1 MKTSKNS
8 SDNQFF
14 SRKGGACALLS
25 QLFIKNVA
33 VIESASID
41 FENGFNV
48 FTGETGAGKSILI
61 DSINAV
67 LGGRTSRDLVRTG
80 EGKAVV
86 SAVFTG
92 ISAEAERLLEELGYD
107 IEDELMVSREI
118 SAEGKS
124 LCKVNMR
131 PATAGVLKQLSS
143 VLIDVHGQHDS
154 AILQNPELHIG
165 YIDSFGN
172 TENELSD
179 YRESYKM
186 LKSIERDIKKISM
199 DDSDKAAR
207 IDMLKYQVTEIESA
221 AIDEGEED
229 ELLALSKRIKSAENI
244 MELISETIGALDGN
258 GDSEGALEG
267 LSTAIENCARLA
279 EFFPQYEGLSEKFK
293 EMYYEFEEFANDIKD
308 NADELDFDPALQN
321 RTEKR
326 LDQIFR
332 LKRKYGGSVEEMFK
346 YYQKA
351 VNELENIE
359 FSEERL
365 EKLQKERERL
375 FAETAKLAAA
385 LTEKRR
391 SAAKAFE
398 TAVMDELSYLNMPN
412 VRFCVNFDETE
423 FSESGR
429 DNIEFYIA
437 TNAGEPLKPLTKIA
451 SGGELSRIM
460 LSIKNVLADKDNVDT
475 LIFDEVDTG
484 ISGSA
489 AQKVG
494 QKLKQVSG
502 GRQIICV
509 THLAQ
514 VAAYADNHL
523 LISKSTENGRT
534 FTSVE
539 SLGKEGRVNELA
551 RIMGGTMTDA
561 LKKSAEELLELSK
574 G

>member
-1 MKTSKNS
+1 M
-8 SDNQFF
+8 
-14 SRKGGACALLS
+14 LS
-25 QLFIKNVA
+25 QLFIKNIA

-80 EGKAVV
+80 EEKALV
-86 SAVFTG
+86 SAVFTNV
-92 ISAEAERLLEELGYD
+92 SKEAESLLQELGYE
-107 IEDELMVSREI
+107 IEDELMISREI

-124 LCKVNMR
+124 ICKVNMR

-154 AILQNPELHIG
+154 AVLQNPELHIG

-172 TENELSD
+172 TGNELAEYQD
-179 YRESYKM
+179 SYKK
-186 LKSIERDIKKISM
+186 LRSVEREIKKIIN
-199 DDSDKAAR
+199 DDSDKTAR
-207 IDMLKYQVTEIESA
+207 IDMLKFQIGEIEAA
-221 AIDEGEED
+221 AIEEGEEE

-244 MELISETIGALDGN
+244 MELISETVSALDGN
-258 GDSEGALEG
+258 GENEGALEG
-267 LSTAIENCARLA
+267 LSTAIENCARLT
-279 EFFPQYEGLSEKFK
+279 EYFPQYDGLSEKFK
-293 EMYYEFEEFANDIKD
+293 EMYYEFEEFANDVKD

-321 RTEKR
+321 RTERR

-346 YYQKA
+346 YYNKA
-351 VNELENIE
+351 VSELENIE

-365 EKLQKERERL
+365 EKLQKEQKQL
-375 FAETAKLAAA
+375 FAETSKLAEV
-385 LTEKRR
+385 LTEKRHR
-391 SAAKAFE
+391 AAEAFE
-398 TAVMDELSYLNMPN
+398 KAVSEELSYLNMPN
-412 VRFCVNFDETE
+412 VRFNVHFDEIE
-423 FSESGR
+423 FSDSGK
-429 DNIEFYIA
+429 DNLEFYIA

-494 QKLKQVSG
+494 QKLKQVSS

-514 VAAYADNHL
+514 VAAFADNHM
-523 LISKSTENGRT
+523 LISKNTEGGKT
-534 FTSVE
+534 FTSVK
-539 SLGKEGRVNELA
+539 SLGKEGRVTELA

-561 LKKSAEELLELSK
+561 LRKSAEELLELSK
-574 G
+574 

>member
-1 MKTSKNS
+1 MKTSKNL

-14 SRKGGACALLS
+14 SRKGGAYALLS

-92 ISAEAERLLEELGYD
+92 FSAEAERLLEELGYD

-124 LCKVNMR
+124 VCKVNMR

-172 TENELSD
+172 TENELSC

-293 EMYYEFEEFANDIKD
+293 EMYYEFEEFANDVKD

-412 VRFCVNFDETE
+412 VRFCVNFDKTE

-539 SLGKEGRVNELA
+539 SLDKEGRVNELA

>member
-1 MKTSKNS
+1 M
-8 SDNQFF
+8 
-14 SRKGGACALLS
+14 LS

-86 SAVFTG
+86 SAVFTD
-92 ISAEAERLLEELGYD
+92 ISKETEKVLEELGYD
-107 IEDELMVSREI
+107 IEDELLISREI

-124 LCKVNMR
+124 ICKVNMR

-154 AILQNPELHIG
+154 AVLQNPELHIG

-172 TENELSD
+172 TESELSE
-179 YRESYKM
+179 YRESFKK
-186 LKSIERDIKKISM
+186 LKSVDREIKKIIS
-199 DDSDKAAR
+199 DDSDKTAR
-207 IDMLKYQVTEIESA
+207 IDMLKFQIGEIEAA
-221 AIDEGEED
+221 AIEEGEEE
-229 ELLALSKRIKSAENI
+229 ELLSLSKRIKSAENI
-244 MELISETIGALDGN
+244 MGLISETVGALDGN
-258 GDSEGALEG
+258 GESEGALDG

-293 EMYYEFEEFANDIKD
+293 EMYYEFEEFANDVKD

-321 RTEKR
+321 RTERR

-346 YYQKA
+346 YYNKA
-351 VNELENIE
+351 TEELENIE

-365 EKLQKERERL
+365 EKLQKEREQL
-375 FAETAKLAAA
+375 FGETAKLADI
-385 LTEKRR
+385 LTKKR
-391 SAAKAFE
+391 SAAAEAFE
-398 TAVMDELSYLNMPN
+398 RAVSEELSYLNMPN
-412 VRFCVNFDETE
+412 VRFSVNFEETD
-423 FSESGR
+423 FTESGK
-429 DNIEFYIA
+429 DSLEFYIA

-460 LSIKNVLADKDNVDT
+460 LSIKNVLADNDNVDT

-494 QKLKQVSG
+494 QKLKQVSK

-523 LISKSTENGRT
+523 LISKNTEGGRT

-539 SLGKEGRVNELA
+539 SLEKEGRVNELA
-551 RIMGGTMTDA
+551 RIMGGTMTEA

-574 G
+574 

>member
-1 MKTSKNS
+1 M
-8 SDNQFF
+8 
-14 SRKGGACALLS
+14 LS
-25 QLFIKNVA
+25 QLFIKNIA

-67 LGGRTSRDLVRTG
+67 LGGRTSRDLVRNG
-80 EGKAVV
+80 EGKAIV
-86 SAVFTG
+86 SAVFTD
-92 ISAEAERLLEELGYD
+92 ISKDAEAVLEELGYD
-107 IEDELMVSREI
+107 IEDELLISREI

-124 LCKVNMR
+124 ICKVNMR

-154 AILQNPELHIG
+154 AVLQNPELHIG

-172 TENELSD
+172 TGNEISE
-179 YRESYKM
+179 YRESYKK
-186 LKSIERDIKKISM
+186 LRSVEREIKKIIN
-199 DDSDKAAR
+199 DDSDKTAR
-207 IDMLKYQVTEIESA
+207 IDMLKFQIGEIEAA
-221 AIDEGEED
+221 AIEEGEED

-258 GDSEGALEG
+258 CENEGALEG

-293 EMYYEFEEFANDIKD
+293 EMYYEFEEFANDVKD

-321 RTEKR
+321 RTERR

-332 LKRKYGGSVEEMFK
+332 LKRKYGGSVEEMFR

-351 VNELENIE
+351 VSELENIE

-365 EKLQKERERL
+365 EKLQKEQKEL
-375 FAETAKLAAA
+375 FAETAELAEV
-385 LTEKRR
+385 LSKKRR
-391 SAAKAFE
+391 KAAEAFE
-398 TAVMDELSYLNMPN
+398 TAVAGELSYLNMPN
-412 VRFCVNFDETE
+412 VRFKVNFEENE
-423 FSESGR
+423 FTDSGK
-429 DNIEFYIA
+429 DNLEFYIA
-437 TNAGEPLKPLTKIA
+437 TNAGDPLKPLTKIA

-460 LSIKNVLADKDNVDT
+460 LSIKNVLADNDNVDT

-514 VAAYADNHL
+514 VAAFADNHL
-523 LISKSTENGRT
+523 LISKSTEGGKT

-539 SLGKEGRVNELA
+539 SLGKEGRINELA

-561 LKKSAEELLELSK
+561 LRKSAEELLELSK
-574 G
+574 

>member
-1 MKTSKNS
+1 M
-8 SDNQFF
+8 
-14 SRKGGACALLS
+14 LS

-86 SAVFTG
+86 SAVFTD
-92 ISAEAERLLEELGYD
+92 ISERAKAVLEELGYESD
-107 IEDELMVSREI
+107 EELMVSREI

-124 LCKVNMR
+124 ICKVNMR

-154 AILQNPELHIG
+154 AVLQNPELHIG

-172 TENELSD
+172 TENEISE
-179 YRESYKM
+179 YRESYKR
-186 LKSIERDIKKISM
+186 LRSIEREIKKIIN
-199 DDSDKAAR
+199 DDSDKTAR
-207 IDMLKYQVTEIESA
+207 IDMLKFQIGEIEAA
-221 AIDEGEED
+221 AIEEGEEE

-244 MELISETIGALDGN
+244 MELISETVSALDGN
-258 GDSEGALEG
+258 GENEGALEG
-267 LSTAIENCARLA
+267 LSSAIENCAKLA
-279 EFFPQYEGLSEKFK
+279 EYFPQYAGLSEKFK
-293 EMYYEFEEFANDIKD
+293 EMYYEFEEFANDVKD

-321 RTEKR
+321 RTERR

-346 YYQKA
+346 YYNKA
-351 VNELENIE
+351 VEELENIE
-359 FSEERL
+359 FSEEHL
-365 EKLQKERERL
+365 EKLKKEREQL
-375 FAETAKLAAA
+375 FSETAKLADI
-385 LTEKRR
+385 LSEKRHR
-391 SAAKAFE
+391 AAEAFE
-398 TAVMDELSYLNMPN
+398 KAVGDELIYLNMPN
-412 VRFCVNFDETE
+412 VRFCVNIEENDL
-423 FSESGR
+423 SESGK
-429 DNIEFYIA
+429 DSLEFYIA

-460 LSIKNVLADKDNVDT
+460 LSIKNVLADNDNVDT

-494 QKLKQVSG
+494 QKLKQVSK

-523 LISKSTENGRT
+523 LISKSTEGGKT

-539 SLGKEGRVNELA
+539 SLEKEGRVNELA
-551 RIMGGTMTDA
+551 RIMGGNLTDA

-574 G
+574 

>member
-1 MKTSKNS
+1 M
-8 SDNQFF
+8 
-14 SRKGGACALLS
+14 LS

-80 EGKAVV
+80 ESKALV
-86 SAVFTG
+86 SAVFTNV
-92 ISAEAERLLEELGYD
+92 SKEAETVLEELGYD
-107 IEDELMVSREI
+107 SEEELMISREI

-124 LCKVNMR
+124 ICKVNMR

-154 AILQNPELHIG
+154 AVLQNPELHIG

-172 TENELSD
+172 TDKELSE
-179 YRESYKM
+179 YSESYKK
-186 LKSIERDIKKISM
+186 LKSVEREIKKIQN
-199 DDSDKAAR
+199 DDSDKTAR
-207 IDMLKYQVTEIESA
+207 IDMLKFQIGEIEA
-221 AIDEGEED
+221 ASIEEGEEE

-244 MELISETIGALDGN
+244 MELISETISALDGN
-258 GDSEGALEG
+258 GESEGALE
-267 LSTAIENCARLA
+267 SFSSAIENCARLA

-293 EMYYEFEEFANDIKD
+293 EMYYEFEEFANDVKD

-321 RTEKR
+321 RTERR

-351 VNELENIE
+351 VTELENIE

-365 EKLQKERERL
+365 EKLQKEQKQL
-375 FAETAKLAAA
+375 FSETAKFADV
-385 LTEKRR
+385 LTEKRHR
-391 SAAKAFE
+391 AAEAFE
-398 TAVMDELSYLNMPN
+398 KAVSEELSYLNMPN
-412 VRFCVNFDETE
+412 VRFSVHFEETE
-423 FSESGR
+423 FTESGK
-429 DNIEFYIA
+429 DNLEFYIA

-494 QKLKQVSG
+494 QKLKQVSK

-514 VAAYADNHL
+514 VAAYADNHM
-523 LISKSTENGRT
+523 LISKNTEGGKT

-551 RIMGGTMTDA
+551 RIMGGGLTDS

-574 G
+574 

>member
-1 MKTSKNS
+1 M
-8 SDNQFF
+8 
-14 SRKGGACALLS
+14 LS

-86 SAVFTG
+86 SAVFTD
-92 ISAEAERLLEELGYD
+92 ISKEAEKLLEELGYD
-107 IEDELMVSREI
+107 IEDELMISREI
-118 SAEGKS
+118 STEGKS
-124 LCKVNMR
+124 VCKVNMR

-154 AILQNPELHIG
+154 AVLQNPELHIG

-172 TENELSD
+172 TESELLE
-179 YRESYKM
+179 YRESYKK
-186 LKSIERDIKKISM
+186 LKSVEREIKKIIN
-199 DDSDKAAR
+199 DDSDKTAR
-207 IDMLKYQVTEIESA
+207 IDMLKFQIGEIEAA
-221 AIDEGEED
+221 AIEEGEEE

-244 MELISETIGALDGN
+244 MELISETVSALDGN
-258 GDSEGALEG
+258 GENEGALEG
-267 LSTAIENCARLA
+267 LSSAIENCARLA

-293 EMYYEFEEFANDIKD
+293 EMYYEFEEFANDVKD

-321 RTEKR
+321 RTERR

-346 YYQKA
+346 YYNKA
-351 VNELENIE
+351 VLELENIE

-365 EKLQKERERL
+365 EKLKKEREQL
-375 FAETAKLAAA
+375 FAETEKLAGMLTKKRSEAA
-385 LTEKRR
+385 E
-391 SAAKAFE
+391 AFE
-398 TAVMDELSYLNMPN
+398 KAVSEELSYLNMPN
-412 VRFCVNFDETE
+412 VRFKVNFEETD
-423 FSESGR
+423 FTESGK
-429 DNIEFYIA
+429 DNLEFYIA

-494 QKLKQVSG
+494 QKLKQVSK

-514 VAAYADNHL
+514 VAAFADNHL
-523 LISKSTENGRT
+523 LISKSTEGGKT

-539 SLGKEGRVNELA
+539 SLEKEGRVNELA
-551 RIMGGTMTDA
+551 RIMGGNLTDA

-574 G
+574 

>member
-1 MKTSKNS
+1 M
-8 SDNQFF
+8 
-14 SRKGGACALLS
+14 LS

-33 VIESASID
+33 VIESASVD

-80 EGKAVV
+80 ENKAVV
-86 SAVFTG
+86 TAVF
-92 ISAEAERLLEELGYD
+92 SDVSDKVKELLEELGYVLD
-107 IEDELMVSREI
+107 DGEELLISREI

-124 LCKVNMR
+124 VCKVNMR

-154 AILQNPELHIG
+154 AVLQNPELHIG
-165 YIDSFGN
+165 YIDSFGE
-172 TENELSD
+172 TETELAAYKEAYKS
-179 YRESYKM
+179 YRDT
-186 LKSIERDIKKISM
+186 ERDIKKISM
-199 DDSDKAAR
+199 DDADKAAR
-207 IDMLKYQVTEIESA
+207 IDMLKYQTAEIENA
-221 AIDEGEED
+221 AIEEGEE
-229 ELLALSKRIKSAENI
+229 ESLLALSKRIKSSENI
-244 MELISETIGALDGN
+244 MELISETVSALDGT
-258 GDSEGALEG
+258 DDMEGALEG
-267 LSTAIENCARLA
+267 LSVAVKNAGRLA
-279 EFFPQYEGLSEKFK
+279 EYFPDFEGLSEKFQG
-293 EMYYEFEEFANDIKD
+293 MYYEFEEFANDVK
-308 NADELDFDPALQN
+308 NAADELDFDPELQN

-332 LKRKYGGSVEEMFK
+332 LKRKYGGSVESLME

-351 VNELENIE
+351 VAELENIE

-365 EKLQKERERL
+365 EELNKKLSLLRDDMEEK
-375 FAETAKLAAA
+375 AELLTKKRLAAA
-385 LTEKRR
+385 E
-391 SAAKAFE
+391 AFE
-398 TAVMDELSYLNMPN
+398 KAVANELSYLNMPN
-412 VRFCVNFDETE
+412 VRFSVNFEHTDYT
-423 FSESGR
+423 ESGC
-429 DNIEFYIA
+429 DNLEFYIA
-437 TNAGEPLKPLTKIA
+437 TNAGEPLKPLARIA

-484 ISGSA
+484 ISGAA

-494 QKLKQVSG
+494 KKLKQVSL

-514 VAAYADNHL
+514 VAAYADTHL
-523 LISKSTENGRT
+523 LISKSTENDRA

-539 SLGKEGRVNELA
+539 SLDREGRIKELA
-551 RIMGGTMTDA
+551 RIMGGDITDA
-561 LKKSAEELLELSK
+561 LKKSAEELLNLSR

>member
-1 MKTSKNS
+1 M
-8 SDNQFF
+8 
-14 SRKGGACALLS
+14 LS

-80 EGKAVV
+80 TDKAVV
-86 SAVFTG
+86 SAVFTDV
-92 ISAEAERLLEELGYD
+92 SKETEFLLEELGYD
-107 IEDELMVSREI
+107 FEDELMISREI

-124 LCKVNMR
+124 ICKVNMR

-154 AILQNPELHIG
+154 AVLQNPELHIG

-172 TENELSD
+172 TENELAEYQD
-179 YRESYKM
+179 SYKK
-186 LKSIERDIKKISM
+186 LRSVEREIKKIIN
-199 DDSDKAAR
+199 DDSDKTAR
-207 IDMLKYQVTEIESA
+207 IDMLKFQIGEIEAA
-221 AIDEGEED
+221 AIEEGEEE

-244 MELISETIGALDGN
+244 MELISETVSALDGN
-258 GDSEGALEG
+258 GENEGALEG
-267 LSTAIENCARLA
+267 LSTAIENCARLT
-279 EFFPQYEGLSEKFK
+279 EYFPQYEGLSEKFK
-293 EMYYEFEEFANDIKD
+293 EMYYEFEEFVNDVKD

-321 RTEKR
+321 RTERR

-346 YYQKA
+346 YYNKA
-351 VNELENIE
+351 VSELENIE

-365 EKLQKERERL
+365 EKLQKEQKQL
-375 FAETAKLAAA
+375 FDEAAELAGV
-385 LTEKRR
+385 LTEKRHR
-391 SAAKAFE
+391 AAEAFE
-398 TAVMDELSYLNMPN
+398 KAVSEELTYLNMPN
-412 VRFCVNFDETE
+412 VRFSVHFDETE
-423 FSESGR
+423 FTESGK
-429 DNIEFYIA
+429 DNLEFYIA
-437 TNAGEPLKPLTKIA
+437 TNVGEPLKPLTKIA

-494 QKLKQVSG
+494 QKLKQVSF

-514 VAAYADNHL
+514 VAAYADNHM
-523 LISKSTENGRT
+523 LISKNTEGGKT

-539 SLGKEGRVNELA
+539 SLGKEGRITELA

-561 LKKSAEELLELSK
+561 LRKSAEELLELSK
-574 G
+574 

>member
-1 MKTSKNS
+1 M
-8 SDNQFF
+8 
-14 SRKGGACALLS
+14 LS

-80 EGKAVV
+80 TEKAVV
-86 SAVFTG
+86 SAVFTD
-92 ISAEAERLLEELGYD
+92 ISKETESLLEELGYD
-107 IEDELMVSREI
+107 IEDELMISREI

-124 LCKVNMR
+124 VCKVNMR

-154 AILQNPELHIG
+154 AVLQNPELHIG

-172 TENELSD
+172 SEKELLE
-179 YRESYKM
+179 YQESYKK
-186 LKSIERDIKKISM
+186 LRAVEREIKKIIN
-199 DDSDKAAR
+199 DDSDKTAR
-207 IDMLKYQVTEIESA
+207 IDMLKFQIGEIEAA
-221 AIDEGEED
+221 AIEEGEED

-244 MELISETIGALDGN
+244 MELISETVSALDGDGEN
-258 GDSEGALEG
+258 EGALEG
-267 LSTAIENCARLA
+267 LSCAIENCARLV
-279 EFFPQYEGLSEKFK
+279 EYFPQYEGLSEKFK
-293 EMYYEFEEFANDIKD
+293 EMYYEFEEFANDVKD

-321 RTEKR
+321 RTERR

-346 YYQKA
+346 YYNKA
-351 VNELENIE
+351 VSELENIE

-365 EKLQKERERL
+365 EKLQKEQKQL
-375 FAETAKLAAA
+375 FSETSELAEVLS
-385 LTEKRR
+385 EKRHR
-391 SAAKAFE
+391 AAEAFE
-398 TAVMDELSYLNMPN
+398 KAVSEELSYLNMPN
-412 VRFCVNFDETE
+412 VRFSVHFDETE
-423 FSESGR
+423 FTDSGK
-429 DNIEFYIA
+429 DNLEFYIA

-514 VAAYADNHL
+514 VAAYADNHM
-523 LISKSTENGRT
+523 LISKSTEDGKT

-551 RIMGGTMTDA
+551 RIMGGAMTEA

-574 G
+574 

>member
-1 MKTSKNS
+1 M
-8 SDNQFF
+8 
-14 SRKGGACALLS
+14 LS
-25 QLFIKNVA
+25 QLFIKNIA

-67 LGGRTSRDLVRTG
+67 LGGRTSRDLVRNG
-80 EGKAVV
+80 EGKAIV
-86 SAVFTG
+86 SAVFTD
-92 ISAEAERLLEELGYD
+92 ISKDAEAVLEELGYD
-107 IEDELMVSREI
+107 IEDELLISREI

-124 LCKVNMR
+124 ICKVNMR

-154 AILQNPELHIG
+154 AVLQNPELHIG

-172 TENELSD
+172 TGNEISE
-179 YRESYKM
+179 YRESYKK
-186 LKSIERDIKKISM
+186 LRSVEREIKKIIN
-199 DDSDKAAR
+199 DDSDKTAR
-207 IDMLKYQVTEIESA
+207 IDMLKFQIGEIEAA
-221 AIDEGEED
+221 AIEEGEED

-258 GDSEGALEG
+258 GENEGALEG

-293 EMYYEFEEFANDIKD
+293 EMYYEFEEFANDVKD

-321 RTEKR
+321 RTER
-326 LDQIFR
+326 RRDQIFR
-332 LKRKYGGSVEEMFK
+332 LKRKYGGSVEEMFR

-351 VNELENIE
+351 VSELENIE

-365 EKLQKERERL
+365 EKLRKEQKQL
-375 FAETAKLAAA
+375 FAETAELAEV
-385 LTEKRR
+385 LSKKRR
-391 SAAKAFE
+391 KAAEAFE
-398 TAVMDELSYLNMPN
+398 TAVAGELSYLNMPN
-412 VRFCVNFDETE
+412 VRFKVNFEETE
-423 FSESGR
+423 FTDSGK
-429 DNIEFYIA
+429 DNLEFYIA

-460 LSIKNVLADKDNVDT
+460 LSIKNVLADNDNVDT
-475 LIFDEVDTG
+475 LVFDEVDTG

-514 VAAYADNHL
+514 VAAFADNHL
-523 LISKSTENGRT
+523 LISKSTEGGKT

-539 SLGKEGRVNELA
+539 SLGKKGRINELA

-561 LKKSAEELLELSK
+561 LRKSAEELLELSK
-574 G
+574 

>member
-1 MKTSKNS
+1 M
-8 SDNQFF
+8 
-14 SRKGGACALLS
+14 LS
-25 QLFIKNVA
+25 QLFIKNIA

-67 LGGRTSRDLVRTG
+67 LGGRTSRDLVRNG
-80 EGKAVV
+80 EGKAIV
-86 SAVFTG
+86 SAVFTD
-92 ISAEAERLLEELGYD
+92 ISKDAEAVLEELGYD
-107 IEDELMVSREI
+107 IEDELLISREI

-124 LCKVNMR
+124 ICKVNMR

-154 AILQNPELHIG
+154 AVLQNPELHIG

-172 TENELSD
+172 TGNEISE
-179 YRESYKM
+179 YRESYKK
-186 LKSIERDIKKISM
+186 LRSVEREIKKIIN
-199 DDSDKAAR
+199 DDSDKTAR
-207 IDMLKYQVTEIESA
+207 IDMLKFQIGEIEAA
-221 AIDEGEED
+221 AIEEGEED

-258 GDSEGALEG
+258 GENEGALEG

-293 EMYYEFEEFANDIKD
+293 EMYYEFEEFANDVKD

-321 RTEKR
+321 RTERR

-332 LKRKYGGSVEEMFK
+332 LKRKYGGSVEEMFR

-351 VNELENIE
+351 VSELENIE

-365 EKLQKERERL
+365 EKLQKEQKEL
-375 FAETAKLAAA
+375 FAETAELAEV
-385 LTEKRR
+385 LSKKRR
-391 SAAKAFE
+391 KAAEAFE
-398 TAVMDELSYLNMPN
+398 TAVAGELSYLNMPN
-412 VRFCVNFDETE
+412 VRFRVNFEETE
-423 FSESGR
+423 FTDSGK
-429 DNIEFYIA
+429 DNLEFYIA
-437 TNAGEPLKPLTKIA
+437 TNAGDPLKPLTKIA

-460 LSIKNVLADKDNVDT
+460 LSIKNVLADNDNVDT

-514 VAAYADNHL
+514 VAAFADNHI
-523 LISKSTENGRT
+523 LISKSTEGGKT

-539 SLGKEGRVNELA
+539 SLGKEGRINELA

-561 LKKSAEELLELSK
+561 LRKSAEELLELSK
-574 G
+574 

>member
-1 MKTSKNS
+1 M
-8 SDNQFF
+8 
-14 SRKGGACALLS
+14 LS

-86 SAVFTG
+86 SAVFTD
-92 ISAEAERLLEELGYD
+92 ISKEAEKLLEELGYD
-107 IEDELMVSREI
+107 IEEELLISREI

-124 LCKVNMR
+124 ICKVNMR

-154 AILQNPELHIG
+154 AVLQNPELHIG

-172 TENELSD
+172 TESELLE
-179 YRESYKM
+179 YRESYKK
-186 LKSIERDIKKISM
+186 LKFVEREIKKIIN
-199 DDSDKAAR
+199 DDSDKTAR
-207 IDMLKYQVTEIESA
+207 IDMLKFQIGEIEAA
-221 AIDEGEED
+221 AIEEGEEE

-244 MELISETIGALDGN
+244 MELISETVSALDGN
-258 GDSEGALEG
+258 GENEGALEG
-267 LSTAIENCARLA
+267 LSSAIENCARLA

-293 EMYYEFEEFANDIKD
+293 EMYYEFEEFANDVKD

-321 RTEKR
+321 RTERR

-346 YYQKA
+346 YYNKS
-351 VNELENIE
+351 VLELENIE

-365 EKLQKERERL
+365 EKLKKEREQL
-375 FAETAKLAAA
+375 FSETAKLADI
-385 LTEKRR
+385 LTKKR
-391 SAAKAFE
+391 SEASEAFE
-398 TAVMDELSYLNMPN
+398 KAVSEELSYLNMPN
-412 VRFCVNFDETE
+412 VRFKVNFEETD
-423 FSESGR
+423 FTESGK
-429 DNIEFYIA
+429 DNLEFYIA

-460 LSIKNVLADKDNVDT
+460 LSIKNVLADNDNVDT

-494 QKLKQVSG
+494 QKLKQVSK

-514 VAAYADNHL
+514 VAAFADNHL
-523 LISKSTENGRT
+523 LISKSTEGGKT

-539 SLGKEGRVNELA
+539 SLEKEGRVNELA
-551 RIMGGTMTDA
+551 RIMGGNLTEA

-574 G
+574 

>member
-1 MKTSKNS
+1 M
-8 SDNQFF
+8 
-14 SRKGGACALLS
+14 LS
-25 QLFIKNVA
+25 QLFIKNIA

-67 LGGRTSRDLVRTG
+67 LGGRTSRDLVRNG
-80 EGKAVV
+80 EGKAIV
-86 SAVFTG
+86 SAVFTD
-92 ISAEAERLLEELGYD
+92 ISKDAEAVLEELGYD
-107 IEDELMVSREI
+107 IEDELLISREI

-124 LCKVNMR
+124 ICKVNMR

-154 AILQNPELHIG
+154 AVLQNPELHIG

-172 TENELSD
+172 TGNEISE
-179 YRESYKM
+179 YRESYKK
-186 LKSIERDIKKISM
+186 LRSVEREIKKIIN
-199 DDSDKAAR
+199 DDSDKTAR
-207 IDMLKYQVTEIESA
+207 IDMLKFQIGEIEAA
-221 AIDEGEED
+221 AIEEGEED

-258 GDSEGALEG
+258 GENEGALEG

-293 EMYYEFEEFANDIKD
+293 EMYYEFEEFANDVKD

-321 RTEKR
+321 RTERR

-332 LKRKYGGSVEEMFK
+332 LKRKYGGSVEEMFR

-365 EKLQKERERL
+365 EKLRKEQKQL
-375 FAETAKLAAA
+375 FAETAELAEV
-385 LTEKRR
+385 LSKKRR
-391 SAAKAFE
+391 KAAEAFE
-398 TAVMDELSYLNMPN
+398 TAVAGELSYLNMPN
-412 VRFCVNFDETE
+412 VRFKVNFEETE
-423 FSESGR
+423 FTDSGK
-429 DNIEFYIA
+429 DNLEFYIA

-460 LSIKNVLADKDNVDT
+460 LSIKNVLADNDNVDT
-475 LIFDEVDTG
+475 LVFDEVDTG

-514 VAAYADNHL
+514 VAAFADNHL
-523 LISKSTENGRT
+523 LISKSTEGGKT

-539 SLGKEGRVNELA
+539 SLGKEGRINELA

-561 LKKSAEELLELSK
+561 LRKSAEELLELSK
-574 G
+574 

>member
-1 MKTSKNS
+1 M
-8 SDNQFF
+8 
-14 SRKGGACALLS
+14 LS

-41 FENGFNV
+41 FEDGFNV

-80 EGKAVV
+80 ENKAVV
-86 SAVFTG
+86 TAVFSNVSEG
-92 ISAEAERLLEELGYD
+92 VKQLLEELGYD
-107 IEDELMVSREI
+107 MAEGDELLISREI
-118 SAEGKS
+118 YSEGKS
-124 LCKVNMR
+124 ICKVNLR
-131 PATAGVLKQLSS
+131 PATASVLKQLSS

-154 AILQNPELHIG
+154 AVLQNPELHIS
-165 YIDSFGN
+165 YIDAFGN
-172 TENELSD
+172 TYNELTAYKEAYKK
-179 YRESYKM
+179 YRET
-186 LKSIERDIKKISM
+186 ERAIKKISM

-207 IDMLKYQVTEIESA
+207 IDMLKYQISEIENA
-221 AIDEGEED
+221 AIEEGEE
-229 ELLALSKRIKSAENI
+229 ENLLALSKKIKSSENI
-244 MELISETIGALDGN
+244 MEIISETVSALDGT
-258 GDSEGALEG
+258 DEMEGALEG
-267 LSTAIENCARLA
+267 LSIAIQNVEKLS
-279 EFFPQYEGLSEKFK
+279 EFFPDFEGLPEKFQ
-293 EMYYEFEEFANDIKD
+293 EMYYEFEEFGNDVK
-308 NADELDFDPALQN
+308 NAADELDFDPELQN

-332 LKRKYGGSVEEMFK
+332 LKRKYGGSVESMME

-351 VNELENIE
+351 ASELENIE

-365 EKLQKERERL
+365 EKLNKQLSVFCNDVESK
-375 FAETAKLAAA
+375 AKSLNK
-385 LTEKRR
+385 KRVE
-391 SAAKAFE
+391 AAKAFE
-398 TAVMDELSYLNMPN
+398 AAVSEELSYLNMPN
-412 VRFCVNFDETE
+412 VRFSVNFEHIDFTD
-423 FSESGR
+423 SGC

-437 TNAGEPLKPLTKIA
+437 TNAGEPLKPLAKIA

-494 QKLKQVSG
+494 KKLKQVSY

-514 VAAYADNHL
+514 VAAYADAHL

-539 SLGKEGRVNELA
+539 CLDKAGRVNELA
-551 RIMGGTMTDA
+551 RIMGGEITEA
-561 LKKSAEELLELSK
+561 LKKSAEELLNMSK

>member
-1 MKTSKNS
+1 M
-8 SDNQFF
+8 
-14 SRKGGACALLS
+14 LS

-86 SAVFTG
+86 SAVFTD
-92 ISAEAERLLEELGYD
+92 ISKETEKVLEELGYD
-107 IEDELMVSREI
+107 IEDELLISREI

-124 LCKVNMR
+124 ICKVNMR

-172 TENELSD
+172 TESELSE
-179 YRESYKM
+179 YRESFKK
-186 LKSIERDIKKISM
+186 LKSVDREIKKIIS
-199 DDSDKAAR
+199 DDSDKTAR
-207 IDMLKYQVTEIESA
+207 IDMLKFQISEIESA
-221 AIDEGEED
+221 AIEEGEEE
-229 ELLALSKRIKSAENI
+229 ELLSLSKRIKSAENI
-244 MELISETIGALDGN
+244 MGLISETVGALDGN
-258 GDSEGALEG
+258 GESEGALDG
-267 LSTAIENCARLA
+267 LSTAIENCASLA

-293 EMYYEFEEFANDIKD
+293 EMYYEFEEFANDVKD

-321 RTEKR
+321 RTERR

-346 YYQKA
+346 YYNKA
-351 VNELENIE
+351 TEELENIE

-365 EKLQKERERL
+365 EKLQKEREQL
-375 FAETAKLAAA
+375 FGETAKLADI
-385 LTEKRR
+385 LTKKR
-391 SAAKAFE
+391 SAAAEAFE
-398 TAVMDELSYLNMPN
+398 RAVSEELSYLNMPN
-412 VRFCVNFDETE
+412 VRFSVNFEETD
-423 FSESGR
+423 FTESGK
-429 DNIEFYIA
+429 DNLEFYIA

-460 LSIKNVLADKDNVDT
+460 LSIKNVLADNDNVDT

-494 QKLKQVSG
+494 QKLKQVSK

-523 LISKSTENGRT
+523 LISKNTEGGRT

-539 SLGKEGRVNELA
+539 SLEKEGRVNELA
-551 RIMGGTMTDA
+551 RIMGGTMTEA

-574 G
+574 

>member
-1 MKTSKNS
+1 M
-8 SDNQFF
+8 
-14 SRKGGACALLS
+14 LS

-80 EGKAVV
+80 TEKAVV
-86 SAVFTG
+86 SAVFTDV
-92 ISAEAERLLEELGYD
+92 SKETEKLLEELGYD
-107 IEDELMVSREI
+107 IEDELMISREI

-124 LCKVNMR
+124 VCKVNMR
-131 PATAGVLKQLSS
+131 PATASVLKQLSS

-154 AILQNPELHIG
+154 AVLQNPELHIG

-172 TENELSD
+172 TEKELSE
-179 YRESYKM
+179 YQEIYKKLRSVERE
-186 LKSIERDIKKISM
+186 IKKIEN
-199 DDSDKAAR
+199 DDSDKTAR
-207 IDMLKYQVTEIESA
+207 IDMLKFQIGEIEAA
-221 AIDEGEED
+221 AIEEGEED

-244 MELISETIGALDGN
+244 MELISETISALDGN
-258 GDSEGALEG
+258 GENEGALEG
-267 LSTAIENCARLA
+267 LSTAIENCARLT

-293 EMYYEFEEFANDIKD
+293 EMYYEFEEFANDVKD

-321 RTEKR
+321 RTERR

-346 YYQKA
+346 YYNKA
-351 VNELENIE
+351 VSELENIE

-365 EKLQKERERL
+365 EKLQKEHAKL
-375 FAETAKLAAA
+375 FAETAELAEV
-385 LTEKRR
+385 LSEKRHR
-391 SAAKAFE
+391 AAEAFE
-398 TAVMDELSYLNMPN
+398 NAVSDELAYLNMPN
-412 VRFCVNFDETE
+412 VRFSVHFDETE
-423 FSESGR
+423 FTDSGK
-429 DNIEFYIA
+429 DNLEFYIA

-514 VAAYADNHL
+514 VAAYADNHM
-523 LISKSTENGRT
+523 LISKSTEDGKT

-551 RIMGGTMTDA
+551 RIMGGSMTES

-574 G
+574 

>member
-1 MKTSKNS
+1 M
-8 SDNQFF
+8 
-14 SRKGGACALLS
+14 LS

-86 SAVFTG
+86 SAVFTD
-92 ISAEAERLLEELGYD
+92 ISKEAENLLEELGYD

-124 LCKVNMR
+124 ICKVNMR

-154 AILQNPELHIG
+154 AILQNPELHIE

-172 TENELSD
+172 TEKELSD
-179 YRESYKM
+179 YRESYRL
-186 LKSIERDIKKISM
+186 LKSIERDIKKISI

-207 IDMLKYQVTEIESA
+207 IDMLKFQVGEIEAA
-221 AIDEGEED
+221 AIEEGEED

-244 MELISETIGALDGN
+244 IELISETVSALDGN
-258 GDSEGALEG
+258 GENEGALEG
-267 LSTAIENCARLA
+267 LSTAIENCSRLA

-293 EMYYEFEEFANDIKD
+293 EMYYEFEEFANDVKD

-321 RTEKR
+321 RTERR

-346 YYQKA
+346 YYNKA
-351 VNELENIE
+351 VAELENIE

-365 EKLQKERERL
+365 EKLQKERERV
-375 FAETAKLAAA
+375 FSETEELAAV
-385 LTEKRR
+385 LTEKRCK
-391 SAAKAFE
+391 AAETFEKAV
-398 TAVMDELSYLNMPN
+398 AGELTYLNMPN
-412 VRFCVNFDETE
+412 VRFSVNFEKTDFT
-423 FSESGR
+423 ESGC
-429 DNIEFYIA
+429 DSIEFYIA

-460 LSIKNVLADKDNVDT
+460 LSIKNVLADNDNVDT

-523 LISKSTENGRT
+523 LISKSTEGGRT

-539 SLGKEGRVNELA
+539 SLDKEGRVNELA

-574 G
+574 

>member
-1 MKTSKNS
+1 M
-8 SDNQFF
+8 
-14 SRKGGACALLS
+14 LS

-33 VIESASID
+33 VIESAAID

-86 SAVFTG
+86 SAVFTD
-92 ISAEAERLLEELGYD
+92 ISKEAEKLLEELGYD
-107 IEDELMVSREI
+107 IEDELMISREI
-118 SAEGKS
+118 STEGKS
-124 LCKVNMR
+124 VCKVNMR
-131 PATAGVLKQLSS
+131 PATAGVLKQLSY

-154 AILQNPELHIG
+154 AVLQNPDLHIG

-172 TENELSD
+172 TENELLE
-179 YRESYKM
+179 YRESYKK
-186 LKSIERDIKKISM
+186 LRTIEREIKKIIN
-199 DDSDKAAR
+199 DDSDKTAR
-207 IDMLKYQVTEIESA
+207 IDMLKFQIGEIEAA
-221 AIDEGEED
+221 AIEEGEEE

-244 MELISETIGALDGN
+244 MELISETVSALDGN
-258 GDSEGALEG
+258 GENEGALEG
-267 LSTAIENCARLA
+267 LSSAIENCARLA

-293 EMYYEFEEFANDIKD
+293 EMYYEFEEFANDVKD

-321 RTEKR
+321 RTEHR

-346 YYQKA
+346 YYNKA
-351 VNELENIE
+351 VLELENIE

-365 EKLQKERERL
+365 EKLKKEREQL
-375 FAETAKLAAA
+375 FSETAKLAGA
-385 LTEKRR
+385 LTKKR
-391 SAAKAFE
+391 SEAAEAFE
-398 TAVMDELSYLNMPN
+398 RAVSEELSYLNMPN
-412 VRFCVNFDETE
+412 VRFKVNFEETD
-423 FSESGR
+423 FTESGK
-429 DNIEFYIA
+429 DNLEFYIA

-460 LSIKNVLADKDNVDT
+460 LSIKNVLADNDNVDT

-494 QKLKQVSG
+494 QKLKQVSK

-523 LISKSTENGRT
+523 LISKSTEGGRT

-539 SLGKEGRVNELA
+539 SLEKEGRVNELA
-551 RIMGGTMTDA
+551 RIMGGNLTDA

-574 G
+574 